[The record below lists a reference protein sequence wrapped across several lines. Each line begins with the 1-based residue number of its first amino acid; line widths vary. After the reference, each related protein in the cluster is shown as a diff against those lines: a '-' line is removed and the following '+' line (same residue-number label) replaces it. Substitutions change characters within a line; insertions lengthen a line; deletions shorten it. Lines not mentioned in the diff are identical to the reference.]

1 MTDGG
6 ALLTERRETAQRHA
20 YALVTVNRPK
30 ALNALNRDLVEA
42 LAAAFEGLGADP
54 ELDGIVLTGAGGRAF
69 VAGADI
75 SELRDLTPEAAFQF
89 ARRGQEVM
97 RLIEGTGKP
106 VVAAIGGYALGGGLE
121 LALACHLRVA
131 GPKAR
136 LGLPEVKLGV
146 IPGYG
151 GTQRLPRLIGRGR
164 ALRMILTGDPV
175 GSEEALA
182 AGLVDAVHEDAV
194 EGAAALLD
202 RVLANGPLA
211 VRNALLAVD
220 AGLSGLED
228 GLLSEASLFA
238 SVCGRPIGTAPSA
251 GTETLSDAAD
261 GPQAVAAGVR
271 LRSSLMVGAPPA
283 PHTVMPG
290 LVPLLSGLIPAGRAN
305 GLRTG
310 EFPTDRP
317 ARDANSAAPASPPSP
332 PSPPSC
338 PDLFR
343 ASTSCGIAV

>member
-1 MTDGG
+1 M
-6 ALLTERRETAQRHA
+6 
-20 YALVTVNRPK
+20 
-30 ALNALNRDLVEA
+30 
-42 LAAAFEGLGADP
+42 
-54 ELDGIVLTGAGGRAF
+54 
-69 VAGADI
+69 
-75 SELRDLTPEAAFQF
+75 
-89 ARRGQEVM
+89 
-97 RLIEGTGKP
+97 
-106 VVAAIGGYALGGGLE
+106 
-121 LALACHLRVA
+121 A

-202 RVLANGPLA
+202 RVFANGPLA

-238 SVCGRPIGTAPSA
+238 ALA
-251 GTETLSDAAD
+251 GTEDMREGT
-261 GPQAVAAGVR
+261 
-271 LRSSLMVGAPPA
+271 GAF
-283 PHTVMPG
+283 
-290 LVPLLSGLIPAGRAN
+290 L
-305 GLRTG
+305 
-310 EFPTDRP
+310 EKRP
-317 ARDANSAAPASPPSP
+317 AR
-332 PSPPSC
+332 
-338 PDLFR
+338 FR
-343 ASTSCGIAV
+343 GA

>member
-1 MTDGG
+1 MTSQPD
-6 ALLTERRETAQRHA
+6 LLVERRDTAKGHA
-20 YALVTVNRPK
+20 FALVTVNRPK
-30 ALNALNRDLVEA
+30 ALNALHRGLVDA
-42 LAAAFEGLGADP
+42 LAATFEELGANP
-54 ELDGIVLTGAGGRAF
+54 AVEGIVLTGAGERAF

-75 SELRDLTPEAAFQF
+75 SELRNLTAEAAFGV

-97 RLIEGTGKP
+97 RTIEGTAKP
-106 VVAAIGGYALGGGLE
+106 VIAAIGGYALGGGLE

-131 GPKAR
+131 APQAK

-175 GSEEALA
+175 GSGEALA

-228 GLLSEASLFA
+228 GLLTEASLF
-238 SVCGRPIGTAPSA
+238 SSLA
-251 GTETLSDAAD
+251 GTDDMREGL
-261 GPQAVAAGVR
+261 
-271 LRSSLMVGAPPA
+271 GAF
-283 PHTVMPG
+283 
-290 LVPLLSGLIPAGRAN
+290 L
-305 GLRTG
+305 
-310 EFPTDRP
+310 EKRP
-317 ARDANSAAPASPPSP
+317 AR
-332 PSPPSC
+332 
-338 PDLFR
+338 FR
-343 ASTSCGIAV
+343 GA

>member
-1 MTDGG
+1 MTVHPNL
-6 ALLTERRETAQRHA
+6 AVERRETARGHRF
-20 YALVTVNRPK
+20 ALITVNRPK
-30 ALNALNRDLVEA
+30 ALNALNRETLDA
-42 LAAAFEGLGADP
+42 LADAFEHAGNDADA
-54 ELDGIVLTGAGGRAF
+54 LGIVLTGAGDRAF

-75 SELRDLTPEAAFQF
+75 SELRDLTTESAFQV

-97 RLIEGTGKP
+97 RTIEGTRKP
-106 VVAAIGGYALGGGLE
+106 VIAAIGGFALGGGLE

-131 GPKAR
+131 GPKAK

-228 GLLSEASLFA
+228 GLLAEASLF
-238 SVCGRPIGTAPSA
+238 SSLA
-251 GTETLSDAAD
+251 GTDDMREGL
-261 GPQAVAAGVR
+261 
-271 LRSSLMVGAPPA
+271 GAFLEKRPP
-283 PHTVMPG
+283 H
-290 LVPLLSGLIPAGRAN
+290 
-305 GLRTG
+305 
-310 EFPTDRP
+310 
-317 ARDANSAAPASPPSP
+317 
-332 PSPPSC
+332 
-338 PDLFR
+338 FR
-343 ASTSCGIAV
+343 GA

>member
-1 MTDGG
+1 MTDQG
-6 ALLTERRETAQRHA
+6 ALLRERRETAKGSS

-42 LAAAFEGLGADP
+42 LAATFTELGGDP
-54 ELDGIVLTGAGGRAF
+54 ELDGIVLTGAGDRAF

-75 SELRDLTPEAAFQF
+75 SELRDLTPEAAFRF

-97 RLIEGTGKP
+97 RIIEGTGKP
-106 VVAAIGGYALGGGLE
+106 VIAAIGGYALGGGLE

-131 GPKAR
+131 SPKAK

-164 ALRMILTGDPV
+164 ALRMILTGEPV

-202 RVLANGPLA
+202 RVFANGPLA

-228 GLLSEASLFA
+228 GLLTEASLFA
-238 SVCGRPIGTAPSA
+238 SLA
-251 GTETLSDAAD
+251 GTGDMREGT
-261 GPQAVAAGVR
+261 
-271 LRSSLMVGAPPA
+271 GAF
-283 PHTVMPG
+283 
-290 LVPLLSGLIPAGRAN
+290 L
-305 GLRTG
+305 
-310 EFPTDRP
+310 EKRP
-317 ARDANSAAPASPPSP
+317 AR
-332 PSPPSC
+332 
-338 PDLFR
+338 FR
-343 ASTSCGIAV
+343 GA

>member
-1 MTDGG
+1 MTESGT
-6 ALLTERRETAQRHA
+6 LLTERRETAKGHA

-42 LAAAFEGLGADP
+42 LAAAFEELGADP
-54 ELDGIVLTGAGGRAF
+54 ELDGIVLTGAGDRAF

-97 RLIEGTGKP
+97 RVIEGTGKP
-106 VVAAIGGYALGGGLE
+106 VIAAIGGYALGGGLE

-175 GSEEALA
+175 RSEEALA
-182 AGLVDAVHEDAV
+182 AGLVDAVHDDAV
-194 EGAAALLD
+194 GGAAALLD

-238 SVCGRPIGTAPSA
+238 SLA
-251 GTETLSDAAD
+251 GTDDMREGT
-261 GPQAVAAGVR
+261 
-271 LRSSLMVGAPPA
+271 GAF
-283 PHTVMPG
+283 
-290 LVPLLSGLIPAGRAN
+290 L
-305 GLRTG
+305 
-310 EFPTDRP
+310 EKRP
-317 ARDANSAAPASPPSP
+317 AR
-332 PSPPSC
+332 
-338 PDLFR
+338 FR
-343 ASTSCGIAV
+343 GT

>member
-1 MTDGG
+1 MTGHPN
-6 ALLTERRETAQRHA
+6 LLREHRETANGHLF
-20 YALVTVNRPK
+20 ALVTVNRPK

-42 LAAAFEGLGADP
+42 LAATFEELGADSA
-54 ELDGIVLTGAGGRAF
+54 LAGIVLTGAGDRAF

-75 SELRDLTPEAAFQF
+75 SELRDLDPEAAFRF

-97 RLIEGTGKP
+97 RTVEGTAKP
-106 VVAAIGGYALGGGLE
+106 VIAAIGGYALGGGLE

-131 GPKAR
+131 GPKAK

-164 ALRMILTGDPV
+164 ALRMILTGEPV
-175 GSEEALA
+175 WSEEALG
-182 AGLVDAVHEDAV
+182 AGLVDAVHEDVV

-228 GLLSEASLFA
+228 GLLTEASLF
-238 SVCGRPIGTAPSA
+238 
-251 GTETLSDAAD
+251 
-261 GPQAVAAGVR
+261 
-271 LRSSLMVGAPPA
+271 SSLAGSEDMREGTGAF
-283 PHTVMPG
+283 
-290 LVPLLSGLIPAGRAN
+290 L
-305 GLRTG
+305 
-310 EFPTDRP
+310 EKRP
-317 ARDANSAAPASPPSP
+317 AR
-332 PSPPSC
+332 
-338 PDLFR
+338 FR
-343 ASTSCGIAV
+343 GA

>member
-1 MTDGG
+1 MTEPPN
-6 ALLTERRETAQRHA
+6 LLIERRETAKGHRF
-20 YALVTVNRPK
+20 ALVTVNRPK
-30 ALNALNRDLVEA
+30 ARNALNRDLVEA
-42 LAAAFEGLGADP
+42 LAAAFGELGADP
-54 ELDGIVLTGAGGRAF
+54 DVAGIVLTGAGDRAF

-75 SELRDLTPEAAFQF
+75 SQLKDLDPEAAFRF

-97 RLIEGTGKP
+97 RTIEGTGKP
-106 VVAAIGGYALGGGLE
+106 VIAAVGGYALGGGLE

-131 GPKAR
+131 GPKAK

-164 ALRMILTGDPV
+164 ALRMILTGEPV

-202 RVLANGPLA
+202 QVLANGPLA

-228 GLLSEASLFA
+228 GLLTEASLFA
-238 SVCGRPIGTAPSA
+238 SLA
-251 GTETLSDAAD
+251 GTEDMREGT
-261 GPQAVAAGVR
+261 
-271 LRSSLMVGAPPA
+271 GAF
-283 PHTVMPG
+283 
-290 LVPLLSGLIPAGRAN
+290 L
-305 GLRTG
+305 
-310 EFPTDRP
+310 EKRP
-317 ARDANSAAPASPPSP
+317 AR
-332 PSPPSC
+332 
-338 PDLFR
+338 FR
-343 ASTSCGIAV
+343 GA

>member
-1 MTDGG
+1 MT
-6 ALLTERRETAQRHA
+6 AHPNLAVERRETAQGRRF
-20 YALVTVNRPK
+20 ALITVNRPK
-30 ALNALNRDLVEA
+30 ALNALNRETLEA
-42 LAAAFEGLGADP
+42 LADAFEQAGNDADA
-54 ELDGIVLTGAGGRAF
+54 LGIVLTGAGDRAF

-75 SELRDLTPEAAFQF
+75 SELRDLTTESAFQV

-97 RLIEGTGKP
+97 RTIEGTRKP
-106 VVAAIGGYALGGGLE
+106 VIAALGGFALGGGLE

-131 GPKAR
+131 GPKAK

-182 AGLVDAVHEDAV
+182 AGLVDAVHADAV

-228 GLLSEASLFA
+228 GLLAEASLF
-238 SVCGRPIGTAPSA
+238 SSLA
-251 GTETLSDAAD
+251 GTDDMREGL
-261 GPQAVAAGVR
+261 
-271 LRSSLMVGAPPA
+271 GAFLEKRPP
-283 PHTVMPG
+283 
-290 LVPLLSGLIPAGRAN
+290 R
-305 GLRTG
+305 
-310 EFPTDRP
+310 
-317 ARDANSAAPASPPSP
+317 
-332 PSPPSC
+332 
-338 PDLFR
+338 FR
-343 ASTSCGIAV
+343 GA

>member
-1 MTDGG
+1 MT
-6 ALLTERRETAQRHA
+6 AHPNLSVERRETAKGRCF
-20 YALVTVNRPK
+20 ALITVNRPK
-30 ALNALNRDLVEA
+30 ALNALNRETLEA
-42 LAAAFEGLGADP
+42 LADAFEHAGSDAEAL
-54 ELDGIVLTGAGGRAF
+54 GIVLTGAGDRAF

-75 SELRDLTPEAAFQF
+75 SELRDLTTESAFQV

-97 RLIEGTGKP
+97 RTIEGTRKP
-106 VVAAIGGYALGGGLE
+106 VIAAVGGFALGGGLE

-131 GPKAR
+131 GPKAK

-228 GLLSEASLFA
+228 GLLAEASLF
-238 SVCGRPIGTAPSA
+238 SSLA
-251 GTETLSDAAD
+251 GTDDMREGL
-261 GPQAVAAGVR
+261 
-271 LRSSLMVGAPPA
+271 GAFLEKRPP
-283 PHTVMPG
+283 H
-290 LVPLLSGLIPAGRAN
+290 
-305 GLRTG
+305 
-310 EFPTDRP
+310 
-317 ARDANSAAPASPPSP
+317 
-332 PSPPSC
+332 
-338 PDLFR
+338 FR
-343 ASTSCGIAV
+343 GA

>member
-6 ALLTERRETAQRHA
+6 ALLRERRETAKGNS

-42 LAAAFEGLGADP
+42 LATTFGELGGSAV
-54 ELDGIVLTGAGGRAF
+54 DGIVLTGAGDRAF

-75 SELRDLTPEAAFQF
+75 SELRDLTPEAAFRF

-97 RLIEGTGKP
+97 RVIEGAGKP
-106 VVAAIGGYALGGGLE
+106 VIAAIGGYALGGGLE

-131 GPKAR
+131 APKAR

-164 ALRMILTGDPV
+164 ALRMILTGEPV

-228 GLLSEASLFA
+228 GLLTEASLFA
-238 SVCGRPIGTAPSA
+238 SLAGSEDMREGT
-251 GTETLSDAAD
+251 
-261 GPQAVAAGVR
+261 
-271 LRSSLMVGAPPA
+271 GAF
-283 PHTVMPG
+283 
-290 LVPLLSGLIPAGRAN
+290 L
-305 GLRTG
+305 
-310 EFPTDRP
+310 EKRP
-317 ARDANSAAPASPPSP
+317 AR
-332 PSPPSC
+332 
-338 PDLFR
+338 FR
-343 ASTSCGIAV
+343 GA